1 MDVFQHLI
9 DKGTGRCS
17 PGTLET
23 TCVRVASTGDPPILR
38 ILAPEL
44 QRSHSCSAIL
54 VQSLNTACARGQ
66 KETWMAGPRWCRCQ
80 CTSRQYTHVWAAKQG
95 VQITAAQDKAYW
107 RHMAEIC
114 KTGMSADSGWVH
126 KRYSYDLNQ
135 RPKSERDILKTGI
148 NDIPALTEWCEC

>member
-1 MDVFQHLI
+1 MDVVQHLI

-54 VQSLNTACARGQ
+54 VQSLNAACARGQ
-66 KETWMAGPRWCRCQ
+66 KET
-80 CTSRQYTHVWAAKQG
+80 
-95 VQITAAQDKAYW
+95 
-107 RHMAEIC
+107 
-114 KTGMSADSGWVH
+114 
-126 KRYSYDLNQ
+126 
-135 RPKSERDILKTGI
+135 
-148 NDIPALTEWCEC
+148 